1 MPLREPPDGLAACI
15 RSWHYNPDMS
25 DSFLFYDLETFGS
38 DPRRTRIAQFAAIRT
53 DAALNEIDGPI
64 SLFVKPADDLLPSP
78 FATLVTGIT
87 PQDAWRDGIPE
98 ADAMAR
104 INEEM
109 MRPGTCSAGYNSIR
123 FDDEFVRFGLYRNFH
138 DAYEREWKAGNS
150 RWDLLDAMR
159 LMHALRPDGIAWRQR
174 EDGKGTS
181 FKLEHLAED
190 NGLREGHAHEA
201 LSDVRALIGIA
212 RLFRMH
218 QPRLWDYAL
227 RLRDKRFAAS
237 LMDPIAMTP
246 LLHVSQRF
254 PASRLCAAP
263 VVPLARHPQIDGRMI
278 VFDLG
283 SEPDALLALDPDA
296 IADRLYVRQADL
308 PEGESRIPLKEVHC
322 NKSPALVAWDH
333 LRDADF
339 ERLSIDPELVMRRV
353 ERVRAAGPALAEKI
367 RRVFA
372 RERPVEQVDPD
383 AALYEGFIGDAD
395 KRLFASVRG
404 TPPHLLARQAFG
416 FRDARLPELLFRYR
430 ARNWP
435 DTLLP
440 AEHSRWNEYR
450 RERLQRD
457 SGLSEITFAQSREQ
471 IAQLR
476 AAHAGDGA
484 KQVQLDALEDWNL
497 RIEASL
503 A

>member
-1 MPLREPPDGLAACI
+1 
-15 RSWHYNPDMS
+15 
-25 DSFLFYDLETFGS
+25 
-38 DPRRTRIAQFAAIRT
+38 
-53 DAALNEIDGPI
+53 
-64 SLFVKPADDLLPSP
+64 
-78 FATLVTGIT
+78 
-87 PQDAWRDGIPE
+87 
-98 ADAMAR
+98 
-104 INEEM
+104 
-109 MRPGTCSAGYNSIR
+109 
-123 FDDEFVRFGLYRNFH
+123 
-138 DAYEREWKAGNS
+138 
-150 RWDLLDAMR
+150 
-159 LMHALRPDGIAWRQR
+159 
-174 EDGKGTS
+174 
-181 FKLEHLAED
+181 
-190 NGLREGHAHEA
+190 
-201 LSDVRALIGIA
+201 
-212 RLFRMH
+212 
-218 QPRLWDYAL
+218 
-227 RLRDKRFAAS
+227 
-237 LMDPIAMTP
+237 
-246 LLHVSQRF
+246 
-254 PASRLCAAP
+254 
-263 VVPLARHPQIDGRMI
+263 
-278 VFDLG
+278 
-283 SEPDALLALDPDA
+283 
-296 IADRLYVRQADL
+296 
-308 PEGESRIPLKEVHC
+308 
-322 NKSPALVAWDH
+322 

-339 ERLSIDPELVMRRV
+339 ARLSIDPELVMRRV

-440 AEHSRWNEYR
+440 AEHSRWNECR